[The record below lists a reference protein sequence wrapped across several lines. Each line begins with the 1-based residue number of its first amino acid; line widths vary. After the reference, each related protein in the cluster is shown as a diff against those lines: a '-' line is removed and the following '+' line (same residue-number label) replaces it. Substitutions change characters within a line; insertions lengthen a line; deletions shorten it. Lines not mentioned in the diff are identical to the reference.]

1 MALFDSLGVLRF
13 LLMPGDRHEIDD
25 FARRVLGPVLDHEA
39 KYSTDLMKTLETF
52 LAENCSLRSAAERL
66 GLHPKT
72 IRYRLSRVEQLAKLD
87 LAAQQDRFDAQL
99 ALTIIRALAIR
110 DAGH

>member
-1 MALFDSLGVLRF
+1 
-13 LLMPGDRHEIDD
+13 
-25 FARRVLGPVLDHEA
+25 VLGPVLDHEA